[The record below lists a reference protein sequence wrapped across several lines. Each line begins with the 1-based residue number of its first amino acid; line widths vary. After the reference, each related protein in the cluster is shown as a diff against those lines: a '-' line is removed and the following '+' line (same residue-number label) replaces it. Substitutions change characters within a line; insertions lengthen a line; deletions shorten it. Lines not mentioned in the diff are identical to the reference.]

1 MRSRAPDLKLPRMS
15 LPYVTEANFEAE
27 ILRAPLPVL
36 LLISDV
42 ISPASGEV
50 RSLLV
55 QAAREHEGKL
65 KALEARANQV
75 PMLLQALR
83 VQSLPML
90 YLFQGGQP
98 VAAHPGALTSQ
109 ALRELIQTVLPRS
122 QAEITG
128 AELVQLLQQRAAV
141 PIDIRDAAAHA
152 RCRIPG
158 ALHADLSQV
167 DAAKVAPTDGRLRVL
182 YGRTQDEAQAK
193 AVALAAEGVEVAYL
207 AGGFLHWEA
216 DGFAVERS

>member
-1 MRSRAPDLKLPRMS
+1 MPAPKLARMS
-15 LPYVTEANFEAE
+15 LPTVTEANFEAE
-27 ILRAPLPVL
+27 VLRAPLPVL

-50 RSLLV
+50 RNMLL

-65 KALEARANQV
+65 KALEARASHV

-98 VAAHPGALTSQ
+98 VAAHPGALTAQ

-122 QAEITG
+122 QAEISG
-128 AELVQLLQQRAAV
+128 AELAQLLKQRAAV
-141 PIDIRDAAAHA
+141 PLDIRDAAAHA

-158 ALHADLSQV
+158 ALHAELRDV
-167 DAAKVAPTDGRLRVL
+167 DAAKVAPSDGRLRVL
-182 YGRTQDEAQAK
+182 YGRTQEEAQVK
-193 AVALAAEGVEVAYL
+193 AEALAAEGVEVAFL

-216 DGFAVERS
+216 DGFDIERS